1 MSSRAFAHADAPA
14 MPDSPEPAR
23 HVKPYVHESQNTRAL
38 HFSLDEI
45 QSRMRIADPHALDL
59 EYTRTMMAFL
69 LFVPEPQD
77 IVMIGLGGGSLA
89 KFCHRQLK
97 TSRIQVVEINPHVI
111 ALRDAFQVPPDDER
125 FAVVA
130 GDGAQ
135 FVRRGASRC
144 DVLLV
149 DGFDSDG
156 LPSRLCSQR
165 FYDDCH
171 ALLQPQG
178 IMVANLHSRHARFD
192 IFVDRMRRSF
202 DDAVFVVGDAER
214 SNSIVFAAKGQ
225 AFDRLRPGAV
235 RRPKSLD
242 AAAAE
247 PLLGGFARVMS
258 ALDERRRRRLVNRM
272 A

>member
-1 MSSRAFAHADAPA
+1 MRSRVVAHAARPD

-23 HVKPYVHESQNTRAL
+23 HVKPYVHESQNTKAL
-38 HFSLDEI
+38 HFSLSEI
-45 QSRMRIADPHALDL
+45 QSRMRIEDPHALDL
-59 EYTRTMMAFL
+59 EYTRTMMGFL
-69 LFVPEPQD
+69 LFDPEPQD

-89 KFCHRQLK
+89 KFCHRHLEN
-97 TSRIQVVEINPHVI
+97 SRIGVVEINPHVI
-111 ALRDAFQVPPDDER
+111 ALRDEFQVPPDDAR
-125 FAVVA
+125 LSVVR

-135 FVRRGASRC
+135 FVRHRTRRC

-149 DGFDSDG
+149 DGFDSGG

-165 FYDDCH
+165 FYDDCSEV
-171 ALLQPQG
+171 LQPQG
-178 IMVANLHSRHARFD
+178 IMVVNLHSRHARFE
-192 IFVDRMRRSF
+192 IFLDRIRRSF
-202 DDAVFVVGDAER
+202 DDAVFVVGDADR
-214 SNSIVFAAKGQ
+214 SNSIVFAAKGR
-225 AFDRLRPGAV
+225 AFDRLRPGVV

-258 ALDERRRRRLVNRM
+258 ALDERRRQGLVNRM